1 MADDR
6 DRPWWRDRYGES
18 TRPKE
23 ARGGIKAHSQ
33 RGAFGQSWW
42 AKRWVD
48 VLERLELGGRLTR
61 GRAYARRGQVLD
73 IKVEEGSVQASVQ
86 GSRDAPYAVTIRVHA
101 LTAADWHKVALSLR
115 REARFAAKLL
125 ASEMPEDVEEAFK
138 GTGVSLFPA
147 RRAEL
152 ATECSCPDWANPCKH
167 IAAVYYL
174 LGEEFDRDPF
184 LIFQLRGLSRE
195 GLMALL
201 RAPEAEPKPKKTRAK
216 SSPAPRPEP
225 LPSDPGAFWGG
236 GEVPPSPEVRA
247 PEHAAALL
255 RRLGPFSFWRGRTPM
270 TAELDPLYER
280 AAAKALAVFVG
291 GSK

>member
-1 MADDR
+1 MPDDR

-23 ARGGIKAHSQ
+23 ARGGIKAHSR

-42 AKRWVD
+42 ARRWLD

-61 GRAYARRGQVLD
+61 GLAYARRGQVLD
-73 IKVEEGSVQASVQ
+73 ITIEEGRVRASVQ
-86 GSRDAPYAVTIRVHA
+86 GSRDEPYRITIEVRT
-101 LTAADWHKVALSLR
+101 LSAAEWSKVGESLR
-115 REARFAAKLL
+115 GQARFAAKLL

-184 LIFQLRGLSRE
+184 LIFQLRGLTRE
-195 GLMALL
+195 GLVALL
-201 RAPEAEPKPKKTRAK
+201 RAPQSEKKKSRLPAAPVIPK
-216 SSPAPRPEP
+216 EP
-225 LPSDPGAFWGG
+225 LPADPAAFWSG
-236 GEVPPSPEVRA
+236 GEIPAAPEVRV
-247 PEHAAALL
+247 PDTPAALL
-255 RRLGPFSFWRGRTPM
+255 RRLGPFSFWRGQTPL

-280 AAAKALAVFVG
+280 AAARALDIFVG
-291 GSK
+291 GSR

>member
-1 MADDR
+1 MPNDR
-6 DRPWWRDRYGES
+6 DRPWWRDRSRES
-18 TRPKE
+18 SGPKE
-23 ARGGIKAHSQ
+23 ARGGIKAHSR

-42 AKRWVD
+42 ARRWLD

-61 GRAYARRGQVLD
+61 GRSYARRGQVLD
-73 IKVEEGSVQASVQ
+73 IAIEEGSVRASVQ
-86 GSRDAPYAVTIRVHA
+86 GSRAEPYVVTIRVRSLSGA
-101 LTAADWHKVALSLR
+101 EWSKVGESLR
-115 REARFAAKLL
+115 GKARFAAKLL

-195 GLMALL
+195 GLVALL
-201 RAPEAEPKPKKTRAK
+201 
-216 SSPAPRPEP
+216 SSPRPERKRTRPSAPSSIPSEP
-225 LPSDPGAFWGG
+225 LPADPAAFWSG
-236 GEVPPSPEVRA
+236 GEIPPPPEVRV
-247 PEHAAALL
+247 PETAGALL
-255 RRLGPFSFWRGRTPM
+255 RRLGPFSFWRGKTPM
-270 TAELDPLYER
+270 TAELDPLYGR
-280 AAAKALAVFVG
+280 AAARALDIFVG
-291 GSK
+291 SSR

>member
-23 ARGGIKAHSQ
+23 ARGGIKAHSR

-42 AKRWVD
+42 ARRWLD

-73 IKVEEGSVQASVQ
+73 IKVEEGCVGASVQ
-86 GSRDAPYAVTIRVHA
+86 GSRDEPYSVTIRVHA
-101 LTAADWHKVALSLR
+101 LSPADWRKVADSLR
-115 REARFAAKLL
+115 RQARFAAKLL
-125 ASEMPEDVEEAFK
+125 ASEMPEDVEDAFK

-195 GLMALL
+195 GLVALL
-201 RAPEAEPKPKKTRAK
+201 RAPEPEAKPKKTRAR
-216 SSPAPRPEP
+216 SSPAARPEP
-225 LPSDPGAFWGG
+225 LPADPAVFWGG
-236 GEVPPSPEVRA
+236 GEVPPLPEVRA
-247 PEHAAALL
+247 PEQAAALL
-255 RRLGPFSFWRGRTPM
+255 RRLGPFSFWRGKTPM

-280 AAAKALAVFVG
+280 AAAKALDVFVG